1 MRRTFSIIPQMK
13 STAFLLFSF
22 LLLLPLPLSACWP
35 PTYEPQEYLM
45 YRGCYEVAGMGPE
58 GRGYNY
64 DSDANCRLWQQQTR
78 TSASLAEIYRVVY
91 KASVEEVAAL
101 LKPAT
106 SSASRQID
114 TNAFARTLRTDPEAA
129 NLLLLAKQCE
139 AARERMAS
147 PWYYPS
153 KHDSL
158 KLSLEQIAGE
168 AQNYSGTRFKSRYA
182 LQAERALLSLRRYDE
197 CINYWNSVK
206 RSLPD
211 DALTRMALRYVAGAY
226 YNIGETETAKQLYGR
241 AGDVESLLN
250 IARKEGMGAIDAI
263 YAHYPEAPEL
273 RNWMGGSIRWSEV
286 HGDRDGL
293 PSEREKCLKIAQEG
307 RVSDPAFWYYSAAF
321 IDYLLGDHSRASKTL
336 ALAEKA
342 QGNADVHES
351 IRVLR
356 IYLNALLVPYSSHY
370 ASDMVVQLR
379 WLDRQIVN
387 HLSEL
392 KHNGDEIILDINGNY
407 SQYYWNDM
415 MRKIVYGAICP
426 KLVANHRGD
435 QALAFAN
442 MADNRLLALFDR
454 DEKGTPWIDRYRKAP
469 SFNIHDYRV
478 ISFKM
483 ADTVR
488 IESLIAY
495 VRTLEH
501 PRTEVDRFLRERSY
515 ANPAF
520 FREIIGTRMIR
531 EMRYEEAARWLA
543 SVPSSFQRGLN
554 TYRDGFFKYDPFSI
568 NRQTLKNNADYKYTF
583 AREMVSL
590 EKEIAST
597 IDDDRKAQLMVKL
610 AAGMKNSVTDSWALS
625 FYRKNSE
632 DTEPAAD
639 GTLPLFLKAQDQV
652 LAKAFSLFDE
662 ALATAETNETKAEIL
677 LTYGDIKTLMN
688 LYPETTSAAF
698 AQSHCDTY
706 FDYHLDRYYKRQP
719 WN

>member
-1 MRRTFSIIPQMK
+1 MK
-13 STAFLLFSF
+13 STVFLLCSF

-45 YRGCYEVAGMGPE
+45 YLGCYEATGIGPE

-64 DSDANCRLWQQQTR
+64 DSDANCHLWKQQTR
-78 TSASLAEIYRVVY
+78 TSASLGDIYRVVY
-91 KASVEEVAAL
+91 KASVEDVAAL
-101 LKPAT
+101 LKPKSAT
-106 SSASRQID
+106 SSMQID
-114 TNAFARTLRTDPEAA
+114 TNAFAGTLRSDPEAA
-129 NLLLLAKQCE
+129 QLLLLAKQCE
-139 AARERMAS
+139 LARERMAS

-153 KHDSL
+153 KRDSL
-158 KLSLEQIAGE
+158 RLSLEQIALD
-168 AQNYSGTRFKSRYA
+168 AQNYQGTRFKSRFA

-211 DALTRMALRYVAGAY
+211 DAIARMALRYVAGAY
-226 YNIGETETAKQLYGR
+226 YNIGETETAKQLYGQ

-250 IARKEGMGAIDAI
+250 IARKEGVGAIDAI

-273 RNWMGGSIRWSEV
+273 RSRMGGSIRWSEV
-286 HGDRDGL
+286 HGDREGL
-293 PSEREKCLKIAQEG
+293 PSEREECLKIAQEG

-321 IDYLLGDHSRASKTL
+321 IEHLLGDHSRASKTL

-342 QGNADVHES
+342 QGNADLQES
-351 IRVLR
+351 IRVFR
-356 IYLNALLVPYSSHY
+356 IYLNALLSPYSSHY

-392 KHNGDEIILDINGNY
+392 KRDGDRIIWDLNDNC

-426 KLVANHRGD
+426 KLVANHRED

-442 MADNRLLALFDR
+442 MADNRLLSLFDR
-454 DEKGTPWIDRYRKAP
+454 DESGRPWIDRYRKAP
-469 SFNIHDYRV
+469 GFNSHDYRG

-495 VRTLEH
+495 IRTLEQ
-501 PRTEVDRFLRERSY
+501 PKTEVDRFLRERSY

-568 NRQTLKNNADYKYTF
+568 ERRDLRNNADYKYSF
-583 AREMVSL
+583 AREMASL

-597 IDDDRKAQLMVKL
+597 IDYDRKAQLMVKL
-610 AAGMKNSVTDSWALS
+610 ATGMKNSVTDSWALS
-625 FYRKNSE
+625 FYRKNCE

-639 GTLPLFLKAQDQV
+639 GTLPIFLMTQNRV

-662 ALATAETNETKAEIL
+662 ALSTAETAETKADIL
-677 LTYGDIKTLMN
+677 LAYGDIKTLMN
-688 LYPETTSAAF
+688 LYPETASAAY
-698 AQSHCDTY
+698 AKSHCDTY
-706 FDYHLDRYYKRQP
+706 FDYHLDRYYKQ
-719 WN
+719 